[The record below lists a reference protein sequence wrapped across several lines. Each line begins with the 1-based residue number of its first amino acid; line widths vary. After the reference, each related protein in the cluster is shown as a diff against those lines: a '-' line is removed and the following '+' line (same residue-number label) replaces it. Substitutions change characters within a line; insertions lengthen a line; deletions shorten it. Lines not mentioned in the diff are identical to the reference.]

1 LWRDESARIPMMM
14 RGPGIATGVVSEQ
27 VASLVDVAPTLL
39 SFAATDTSAHMQGQD
54 LSSVLR
60 GDVQT
65 LEHNYAII
73 ESGEQGIAIRTP
85 EHVLGRYWV
94 KGTEHRKV
102 HDQVGECFDMKADPF
117 SLNNLADS
125 DTMPANWETLNK
137 IITDFDT
144 QTPWL
149 ELPPFKFGRKTV

>member
-1 LWRDESARIPMMM
+1 M
-14 RGPGIATGVVSEQ
+14 GI
-27 VASLVDVAPTLL
+27 LRL
-39 SFAATDTSAHMQGQD
+39 AATEIPSHMQGKD

-73 ESGEQGIAIRTP
+73 ESGEQGIVIRTP

-117 SLNNLADS
+117 LLNNLAGS
-125 DTMPANWETLNK
+125 DALPTNWQELDK
-137 IITDFDT
+137 IITDFDAR
-144 QTPWL
+144 TPWL
-149 ELPPFKFGRKTV
+149 ALPPFKFGPKT